1 MSKKENAGIFQLENG
16 HWGYRFIVKCDGR
29 RKAQKRVRDESG
41 NPFLTK
47 EQAAAARKD
56 AIMIEKRKLLGGE
69 PAKPVRKRL
78 CEIYEEYCESGRL
91 DKEYSTKKKHDCLWN
106 NHIKA
111 RFGDRYADDI
121 SSGEINDY
129 LAELRY
135 VNNYSYGYIESFL
148 KLFYL
153 IFGQAYSRNYLSSE
167 KYSRL
172 CVYKNGKIKM
182 PVKKSVDVKDIV
194 TYSKQ
199 EMEKMDE
206 YFKGKNVETAY
217 MIGKFAGLR
226 SAECYGLT
234 WDCINFKDGTMR
246 INKQMKT
253 EDGLIKLKSLKTVNS
268 KRKIYMH
275 KALRDYLYELS
286 QKTKEYEVT
295 FAAQR
300 AQNEKMILDADGTK
314 RSSLELIN
322 TLPNGKIQTEWAIKH
337 HYKPLKELYDIDF
350 RYHNLR
356 HTYATNLAMLNIPL
370 HILKNQMGH
379 SKVSTTYKYYIGLSI
394 DGVDIFKE
402 KLSEI

>member
-1 MSKKENAGIFQLENG
+1 MSWEI
-16 HWGYRFIVKCDGR
+16 H
-29 RKAQKRVRDESG
+29 
-41 NPFLTK
+41 FL
-47 EQAAAARKD
+47 R
-56 AIMIEKRKLLGGE
+56 
-69 PAKPVRKRL
+69 
-78 CEIYEEYCESGRL
+78 SGRL

-167 KYSRL
+167 KYSKL

-182 PVKKSVDVKDIV
+182 PVKKSGDAKDIV
-194 TYSKQ
+194 SYSKQ
-199 EMEKMDE
+199 GMEKMDE

-217 MIGKFAGLR
+217 MIGKFA
-226 SAECYGLT
+226 
-234 WDCINFKDGTMR
+234 
-246 INKQMKT
+246 
-253 EDGLIKLKSLKTVNS
+253 
-268 KRKIYMH
+268 
-275 KALRDYLYELS
+275 
-286 QKTKEYEVT
+286 
-295 FAAQR
+295 AQR
-300 AQNEKMILDADGTK
+300 AQNEKKILDTDGTK
-314 RSSLELIN
+314 RSSLELVN

-337 HYKPLKELYDIDF
+337 HYKTLKGLYDIDF

-356 HTYATNLAMLNIPL
+356 HTYATNLAILNIPL

-394 DGVDIFKE
+394 DGVDILKE